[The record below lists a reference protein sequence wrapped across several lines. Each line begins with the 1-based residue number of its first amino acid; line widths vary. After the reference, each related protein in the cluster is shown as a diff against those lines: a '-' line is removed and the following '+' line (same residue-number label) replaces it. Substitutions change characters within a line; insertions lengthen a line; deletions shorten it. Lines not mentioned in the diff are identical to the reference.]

1 MLDNIDFATLYWQKL
16 EQLRQEKKQQ
26 EQPN

>member
-1 MLDNIDFATLYWQKL
+1 MLDNIDFATLYRQKV